1 MAGAP
6 VRPLGEDRRERR
18 IVKGMEEI
26 SLSEHEAQLR
36 SAFVR
41 LPEYQVADWA
51 TQNLAVVIHRTG
63 EWSNRS
69 AQDYRRRA
77 IILLTIRLL
86 RAIRAGMAVHAIGWE
101 VEGRSLDRLA
111 AEARARLMQVSDDQT
126 DETGRLWLERKLAEK
141 SSITSALKAS
151 APELD
156 PSAVRDLY
164 SALSQDSH
172 ADVGGVM
179 RSLAEVDEDTL
190 SGLVRWGPQHTNA
203 ARQSLV
209 LLATFA
215 AEAATGLA
223 VEADVPYPERDALAR
238 QLSLVQAAL
247 GGQG

>member
-1 MAGAP
+1 
-6 VRPLGEDRRERR
+6 
-18 IVKGMEEI
+18 MEEI

-86 RAIRAGMAVHAIGWE
+86 RALRAGMAVHAIGWE

-156 PSAVRDLY
+156 
-164 SALSQDSH
+164 SH

-190 SGLVRWGPQHTNA
+190 SGVVRWGPQHTNA

-247 GGQG
+247 GGQGEV

>member
-1 MAGAP
+1 
-6 VRPLGEDRRERR
+6 
-18 IVKGMEEI
+18 MEEI

-69 AQDYRRRA
+69 AEDYRRRA
-77 IILLTIRLL
+77 IMLLTIRLL
-86 RAIRAGMAVHAIGWE
+86 RAIRAGMGVHAIGWE
-101 VEGRSLDRLA
+101 MEGRTMDRLV
-111 AEARARLMQVSDDQT
+111 AELRARLIQVGDDPT

-156 PSAVRDLY
+156 PTVVRDLY
-164 SALSQDSH
+164 AALCQDSH

-190 SGLVRWGPQHTNA
+190 SAVVSWGPQHTNA

-215 AEAATGLA
+215 AEAATSLA
-223 VEADVPYPERDALAR
+223 VEAGIPYPERHMLAR
-238 QLSLVQAAL
+238 QLGAVQAAL
-247 GGQG
+247 GEPVEPGEG

>member
-1 MAGAP
+1 
-6 VRPLGEDRRERR
+6 
-18 IVKGMEEI
+18 MEEV

-41 LPEYQVADWA
+41 LAEYRVADWA

-77 IILLTIRLL
+77 IMLLTIRLL
-86 RAIRAGMAVHAIGWE
+86 RAIRAGMSVHAIGWE

-111 AEARARLMQVSDDQT
+111 AEVRARLVQVSDDPT
-126 DETGRLWLERKLAEK
+126 DETGRLWLERKLTEK
-141 SSITSALKAS
+141 TSITSALKAS

-156 PSAVRDLY
+156 PTVVRDLY
-164 SALSQDSH
+164 AALSQDSH
-172 ADVGGVM
+172 ADVAGVM
-179 RSLAEVDEDTL
+179 RSLAEVDENTL
-190 SGLVRWGPQHTNA
+190 SAVVRWGPQQTKA

-209 LLATFA
+209 VLATFA

-223 VEADVPYPERDALAR
+223 VESGDSYPERDALAR
-238 QLSLVQAAL
+238 QLSAVQAAL
-247 GGQG
+247 GERSEV

>member
-1 MAGAP
+1 M
-6 VRPLGEDRRERR
+6 
-18 IVKGMEEI
+18 
-26 SLSEHEAQLR
+26 
-36 SAFVR
+36 
-41 LPEYQVADWA
+41 ADWA

-69 AQDYRRRA
+69 AEDYRRRA
-77 IILLTIRLL
+77 ILLLTIRLL

-101 VEGRSLDRLA
+101 MEGRSMDRLV
-111 AEARARLMQVSDDQT
+111 AELRARLIQVSDDPT
-126 DETGRLWLERKLAEK
+126 DKTGRLWLERKLTEK

-156 PSAVRDLY
+156 PTVVRDLY
-164 SALSQDSH
+164 AALCQDAH

-190 SGLVRWGPQHTNA
+190 SAVVRWGPRHTNA

-215 AEAATGLA
+215 AETATSLA
-223 VEADVPYPERDALAR
+223 VEAGIPYPERDALAER
-238 QLSLVQAAL
+238 IAAAHATLAQAEQPTRRTAR
-247 GGQG
+247 